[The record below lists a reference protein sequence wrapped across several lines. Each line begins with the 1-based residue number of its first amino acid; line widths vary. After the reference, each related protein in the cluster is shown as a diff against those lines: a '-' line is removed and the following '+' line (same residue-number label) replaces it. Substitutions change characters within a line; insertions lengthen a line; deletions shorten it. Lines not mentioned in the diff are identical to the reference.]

1 MSSLMQNAYA
11 MIRILD
17 EMDLYNFICK
27 LYNFYG
33 RRKDQKKM
41 QQKLICCIVW
51 VNVLL
56 KVESTIFNQ

>member
-1 MSSLMQNAYA
+1 MTSLMQNAYA

-33 RRKDQKKM
+33 RRKALEKTNATEINLLHRLGQCTLKK
-41 QQKLICCIVW
+41 
-51 VNVLL
+51 
-56 KVESTIFNQ
+56 